1 MRFFIRGLSRS
12 GIGWGVAQCCG
23 LGSIANTLGM
33 PVISIS
39 STNPWDKLAPYG
51 SHPLTDPLCSSDR
64 VRIQHIGCAYRRHE
78 KLLEVAR
85 DDFLLQRIR
94 VCWQDNGLNCGK
106 CEKCLHFR
114 MALTLAGLRSR
125 NFEPL
130 TDHAE
135 LDLVPIQTDPRD
147 VDWDD
152 NLRLARAMD
161 DAAAIRELER
171 RLRRYRGKQL
181 LRQIDELWLGGTLKT
196 LKRKFAT

>member
-23 LGSIANTLGM
+23 LGSIANALGM

-78 KLLEVAR
+78 KLL
-85 DDFLLQRIR
+85 
-94 VCWQDNGLNCGK
+94 
-106 CEKCLHFR
+106 
-114 MALTLAGLRSR
+114 
-125 NFEPL
+125 
-130 TDHAE
+130 HAE